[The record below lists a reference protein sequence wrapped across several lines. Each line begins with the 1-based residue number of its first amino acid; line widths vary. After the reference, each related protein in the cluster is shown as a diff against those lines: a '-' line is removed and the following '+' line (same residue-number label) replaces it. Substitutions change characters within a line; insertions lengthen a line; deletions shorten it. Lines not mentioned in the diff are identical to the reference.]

1 MAKENIH
8 QKEMFPMFLQ
18 EQLENEE
25 RKQNRF
31 DFDFGSKMSGR
42 RERRDKVAWFS

>member
-1 MAKENIH
+1 MAKEHIH

-31 DFDFGSKMSGR
+31 GYGSKMSGR
-42 RERRDKVAWFS
+42 RERRDKVA